1 MEAII
6 SDIVNN
12 LKELDTKY
20 VILFGSYAKE
30 TNTDESDI
38 DLIVILDSNEIP
50 DTYEKRMANKLL
62 VRNCIYELSRKTAID
77 LVVYTKAEYNLL
89 KINQTSFY
97 NEISETGKI
106 IYEKA
111 S

>member
-12 LKELDTKY
+12 IKKLDTKY
-20 VILFGSYAKE
+20 IILFGSYASE
-30 TNTDESDI
+30 TYTDDSDI

-50 DTYEKRMANKLL
+50 DTYEKRMANKLM
-62 VRNCIYELSRKTAID
+62 VRNCIYELSRKKAID
-77 LVVYTKAEYNLL
+77 LVVYTEAEYDLIKN
-89 KINQTSFY
+89 NQTSFY

-106 IYEKA
+106 LYEKA

>member
-12 LKELDTKY
+12 LKKLDTKY
-20 VILFGSYAKE
+20 IILFGSYASE
-30 TNTDESDI
+30 TYTDDSDI

-50 DTYEKRMANKLL
+50 DTYEKRMANKLM
-62 VRNCIYELSRKTAID
+62 VRNCIYELSRKKAID
-77 LVVYTKAEYNLL
+77 LVVYTEAEYDLI
-89 KINQTSFY
+89 KHSQTSFY

-106 IYEKA
+106 LYEKA

>member
-12 LKELDTKY
+12 LKKLDTKY
-20 VILFGSYAKE
+20 IILFGSYASE
-30 TNTDESDI
+30 TYTDESDI

-50 DTYEKRMANKLL
+50 DTYEKRMANKLM
-62 VRNCIYELSRKTAID
+62 VRNCIYELSRKKAID
-77 LVVYTKAEYNLL
+77 LVVYTEAEYDLIKNN
-89 KINQTSFY
+89 KTSFY
-97 NEISETGKI
+97 NEISESGKI
-106 IYEKA
+106 LYEKA

>member
-12 LKELDTKY
+12 LKKLDTKY
-20 VILFGSYAKE
+20 IILFGSYASE
-30 TNTDESDI
+30 TYTDDSDI

-50 DTYEKRMANKLL
+50 DTYEKRMANKLM
-62 VRNCIYELSRKTAID
+62 VRNCIYELSRKKAID
-77 LVVYTKAEYNLL
+77 LVVYTEAEYDLI
-89 KINQTSFY
+89 KHNQTSFY

-106 IYEKA
+106 LYEKA